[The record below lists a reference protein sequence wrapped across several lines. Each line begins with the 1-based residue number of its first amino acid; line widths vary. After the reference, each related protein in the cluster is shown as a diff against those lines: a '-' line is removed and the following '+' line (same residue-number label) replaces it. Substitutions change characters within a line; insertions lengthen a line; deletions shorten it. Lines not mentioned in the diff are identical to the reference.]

1 MPRQEF
7 FHDPGA
13 PPAELVA
20 PSVFAAVRDDRG
32 RLLLV
37 CRVDNGK
44 WELPG
49 GQVDVGDTVVGAL
62 RREVAEESGIPIG
75 VLGVSGVYTDP
86 GYVIRSPAGRVRQ
99 PFTVCFHAEPTSGAT
114 PPRPDQVE
122 TSDAAWIDPGRLD
135 TLPVH
140 PAMRAWIGDALDSR
154 PGRIA
159 VGDGT
164 TRDPAW

>member
-1 MPRQEF
+1 VSRQEF

-20 PSVFAAVRDDRG
+20 PSVFAAVRDGHG

-37 CRVDNGK
+37 RRVDNGK

-49 GQVDVGDTVVGAL
+49 GQVDVGDTAIGAL
-62 RREVAEESGIPIG
+62 QREVAEESGIVIG

-86 GYVIRSPAGRVRQ
+86 GYVIRSVAGRVRQ
-99 PFTVCFHAEPTSGAT
+99 PFTVCYHAEPSSGAA

-122 TSDAAWIDPGRLD
+122 TSDAAWVDPARLEA
-135 TLPVH
+135 LPVH
-140 PAMRAWIGDALDSR
+140 PAMRLWIGDALDR
-154 PGRIA
+154 WPGRLA
-159 VGDGT
+159 VDDITVEGS
-164 TRDPAW
+164 A